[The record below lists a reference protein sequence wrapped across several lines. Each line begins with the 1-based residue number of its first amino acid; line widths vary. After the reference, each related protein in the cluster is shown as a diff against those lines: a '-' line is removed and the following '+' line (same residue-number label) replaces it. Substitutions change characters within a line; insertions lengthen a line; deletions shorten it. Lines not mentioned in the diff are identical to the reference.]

1 MSLLPAFRSRPRD
14 AAKPIDDFDWPPT
27 TDELSVYE
35 LEPDPKQIRKGAPSP
50 VIAAHRRERP
60 QPQQKRTVE
69 PAPMATRKLAAGLAA
84 SAIVAVAAGC
94 VLYATMPRPVAVQTI
109 HHPAPPA
116 ATTPKPPKIK
126 IVATYPVDPDPSTV
140 APAAPETAA
149 PTVEPTVVD
158 PGTNTTDAGIRSL
171 LERYEEAYDRR
182 DVRAAVEL
190 WPSADQGALTRAF
203 TAPVR
208 QNVHFD
214 RCDIDASGARG
225 SAVCVGTVRYVANI
239 ESGVEQDQR
248 IAWTFDLARSGED
261 WRIAGLTAH

>member
-1 MSLLPAFRSRPRD
+1 MQTLVA
-14 AAKPIDDFDWPPT
+14 
-27 TDELSVYE
+27 V
-35 LEPDPKQIRKGAPSP
+35 
-50 VIAAHRRERP
+50 
-60 QPQQKRTVE
+60 
-69 PAPMATRKLAAGLAA
+69 LAA
-84 SAIVAVAAGC
+84 SAIVAAAAGC
-94 VLYATMPRPVAVQTI
+94 VLYASLARPVPVAVQKV
-109 HHPAPPA
+109 HHQAPPA
-116 ATTPKPPKIK
+116 ATTAPPPKIK
-126 IVATYPVDPDPSTV
+126 IIATYPVEPDPASA
-140 APAAPETAA
+140 APAESP
-149 PTVEPTVVD
+149 
-158 PGTNTTDAGIRSL
+158 DAGIRSL
-171 LERYEEAYDRR
+171 LARYEEGYDRR

-214 RCDIDASGARG
+214 RCDIDTFGARG